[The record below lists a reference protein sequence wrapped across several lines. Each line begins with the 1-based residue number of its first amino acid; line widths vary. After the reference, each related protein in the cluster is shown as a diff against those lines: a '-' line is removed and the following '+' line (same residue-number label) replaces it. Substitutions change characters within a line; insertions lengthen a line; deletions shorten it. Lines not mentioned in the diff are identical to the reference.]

1 MYEEMGEGRKDENI
15 HMFGEREHTEREQT
29 YTNRERENTQNT
41 HLRDTK
47 ADTMIDYFNIALW
60 YAIEKL

>member
-15 HMFGEREHTEREQT
+15 HMFGEREHTQREQT
-29 YTNRERENTQNT
+29 YTHGERENT
-41 HLRDTK
+41 HLRETK

-60 YAIEKL
+60 YEIEKL